1 MDIIKFLSLMARAK
15 RLISRQTC
23 NIEDQKIMSIKV
35 FIYLLLYSDLDSLAP
50 HYLLHFSK
58 EFRLT
63 TSHNFFANVFILL
76 HLAVILHS

>member
-35 FIYLLLYSDLDSLAP
+35 FLYLLLYSDFYLLAS
-50 HYLLHFSK
+50 HYLLHFST
-58 EFRLT
+58 EFRLY
-63 TSHNFFANVFILL
+63 TSHNFFPNVFILL